1 MSIER
6 PVIIT
11 IARQLGSGGSEIAQ
25 RVARRIGLR
34 YIDRQILLQ
43 AAAALGL
50 KEQDLAH
57 RCERVQGFWA
67 KLLQPFAAGTPADVF
82 SPPPFQVPSDEQII
96 ATERTILLEL
106 ASKGDCVVVGHAGFH
121 LLRGHGRLLN
131 VFVHAPAAF
140 RIQRVLRHYGARD
153 EAEAR
158 AMMEQADR
166 DRERYVREVTGLLW
180 QDARNYHVSFDAERV
195 GLEAAAA
202 RLSALA
208 RRMVHAHPRG

>member
-1 MSIER
+1 MSVKQ

-25 RVARRIGLR
+25 RVARRLDFH
-34 YIDRQILLQ
+34 YIDRQILQQ

-50 KEQDLAH
+50 KERDLAP

-82 SPPPFQVPSDEQII
+82 SPPPFQVPSDEQIV
-96 ATERTILLEL
+96 ATERHILMEL
-106 ASKGDCVVVGHAGFH
+106 AAKGDCVVVGHAGFR
-121 LLRGHGRLLN
+121 LLRGQGRLLN
-131 VFVHAPAAF
+131 IFVYAPTTF
-140 RIQRVLRHYGARD
+140 RMERILRHYGARD

-180 QDARNYHVSFDAERV
+180 QDARNYHVCFDAERV
-195 GLEAAAA
+195 GLDAAVA

-208 RRMVHAHPRG
+208 RRMVTVGAPA